1 MSDHTAQPVGGP
13 IIFNR
18 FTRFLVMFLGLWVL
32 ILLYRF
38 FTGIGTVS
46 GLTDGYP
53 WGIWIAF
60 DVVTG
65 TALACGG
72 YAIAILAYILNKGKY
87 HPLVRPALLTSALGY
102 SMAALAIIIDV
113 GRWWGIWRIPFGGF
127 PEVGG
132 YNWNSALLEVALCVM
147 AYVGVLWIEL
157 GPAFLEKWKA
167 TSKSSALV
175 SFSTGMLKF
184 YDKAL
189 IWIIALG
196 LLLPTMHQSSLGT
209 VMLIA
214 GHKLHPLWNTGW
226 IPLLFLISCVG
237 MGYAVVVWES
247 GVSSAVFKRQRED
260 SMLVSL
266 SGAVVVTLVL
276 FLVLRFGELIASGKL
291 LMTFTSGLYSVVFW
305 IETALFVIPLVMLLR
320 GKDRRNF
327 ATIMRA
333 SIFIMLAGAM
343 YRFDSYIVA
352 FNPGANW
359 SYFPT
364 VLELLITLGVIGFEI
379 FLYIIIVK
387 RYPILS
393 GTRAAGVVESEG
405 RA

>member
-1 MSDHTAQPVGGP
+1 MSEHRSEPVGGP
-13 IIFNR
+13 LIFNR
-18 FTRFLVMFLGLWVL
+18 FTKFLAMFLGLWVL

-38 FTGIGTVS
+38 LTGIGTVS

-113 GRWWGIWRIPFGGF
+113 GRWWGIWRIPLGGF
-127 PEVGG
+127 PDMGS

-157 GPAFLEKWKA
+157 GPAFLEKWEA
-167 TSKSSALV
+167 TSKNSALV
-175 SFSTGMLKF
+175 GFAKFGLKF

-196 LLLPTMHQSSLGT
+196 VLLPTMHQSSLGT
-209 VMLIA
+209 LMLIA
-214 GHKLHPLWNTGW
+214 GQKLHGLWSTPW
-226 IPLLFLISCVG
+226 IPLLYLISCVG

-247 GVSSAVFKRQRED
+247 AVSSRVFKRQRED
-260 SMLVSL
+260 SMLISL
-266 SGAVVVTLVL
+266 SGAMVVVLGL
-276 FLVLRFGELIASGKL
+276 YLLLRFVDIVISGKTM
-291 LMTFTSGLYSVVFW
+291 LMFNSGVLSLMFW
-305 IETALFVIPLVMLLR
+305 IEIALFAVPMVMLMR
-320 GKDRRNF
+320 AKDRANF
-327 ATIMRA
+327 ATIFKA
-333 SIFIMLAGAM
+333 SMLIMLAGGL
-343 YRFDSYIVA
+343 YRFDTYIVA
-352 FNPGANW
+352 FNPGKNW

-364 VLELLITLGVIGFEI
+364 TLEMLITLGTIAFEI
-379 FLYIIIVK
+379 FLYIFIVK

-393 GTRAAGVVESEG
+393 GTRVAQAAH
-405 RA
+405 